1 MKIQATVTYDITK
14 RRIADLLCCAIEGGS
29 NYWYIIDEFHK
40 PEKVLKLDES
50 GEEEEEEEIY
60 RYMHYPLS
68 PGGSIVIADKEEPE
82 DEREGFTLSLITI
95 ASGLRIM
102 AREYPRHFADFIAE
116 NDDAITGDV
125 FLQCCLFG
133 ELVYG

>member
-1 MKIQATVTYDITK
+1 MQIQATVTYDITR
-14 RRIADLLCCAIEGGS
+14 RRIADLLSCAIEGGS
-29 NYWYIIDEFHK
+29 NYWYVIDKFIK

-50 GEEEEEEEIY
+50 GDEEEEGEIF

-68 PGGSIVIADKEEPE
+68 PGGSIVIADMDEPE
-82 DEREGFTLSLITI
+82 DEREGFTLNLVTI
-95 ASGLRIM
+95 ESGLRTM
-102 AREYPRHFADFIAE
+102 AKEYPRHFADFIGE
-116 NDDAITGDV
+116 NDDAETGDV